1 MREEFKSI
9 EGNKI
14 RTLKLHERAVDPDD
28 EFGREVDR
36 WLTNWEAWRDLCD
49 HLEAVG
55 MFPDEYFK
63 LSAFAEEDA
72 PISAGM
78 VEFTAEVTSRE
89 LDGTYFTIYN
99 SSRYGENNFVIG
111 KTSGTSPEDYLR
123 MSRIAAECCVMLN
136 GGGRLIDMPEDV
148 YINITHDD
156 RVNAIEA
163 GEYSFRKYAEK
174 YLSYI
179 DSDIEEA
186 YRSGDRKNFNS
197 AVWYALDKLAFDMLR
212 SGIEH
217 DDCTDEQFKEFYK
230 KLTDDAYRLRLYERL
245 ADELFKLHQEIEKAR
260 NLAHENGMAFDAQ
273 PYDPD
278 DEFDP
283 YVYNPMRMS
292 DEDYKLVHKEMEA
305 DKTGVLEIRKL
316 GHDQLRQLCI
326 DMGWCNH
333 VDNDRYNELLEYAD
347 KADITSADIL
357 YIAQRIDEFT
367 ADNDYNGHVDS
378 ICCEIARRCW
388 PMFTIREPN
397 DE

>member
-55 MFPDEYFK
+55 MFPDDYFK

-99 SSRYGENNFVIG
+99 GSRYDENNFVIG

-148 YINITHDD
+148 YINITH
-156 RVNAIEA
+156 
-163 GEYSFRKYAEK
+163 
-174 YLSYI
+174 
-179 DSDIEEA
+179 
-186 YRSGDRKNFNS
+186 
-197 AVWYALDKLAFDMLR
+197 
-212 SGIEH
+212 
-217 DDCTDEQFKEFYK
+217 
-230 KLTDDAYRLRLYERL
+230 
-245 ADELFKLHQEIEKAR
+245 
-260 NLAHENGMAFDAQ
+260 
-273 PYDPD
+273 
-278 DEFDP
+278 
-283 YVYNPMRMS
+283 
-292 DEDYKLVHKEMEA
+292 
-305 DKTGVLEIRKL
+305 
-316 GHDQLRQLCI
+316 
-326 DMGWCNH
+326 
-333 VDNDRYNELLEYAD
+333 
-347 KADITSADIL
+347 
-357 YIAQRIDEFT
+357 
-367 ADNDYNGHVDS
+367 
-378 ICCEIARRCW
+378 
-388 PMFTIREPN
+388 
-397 DE
+397 